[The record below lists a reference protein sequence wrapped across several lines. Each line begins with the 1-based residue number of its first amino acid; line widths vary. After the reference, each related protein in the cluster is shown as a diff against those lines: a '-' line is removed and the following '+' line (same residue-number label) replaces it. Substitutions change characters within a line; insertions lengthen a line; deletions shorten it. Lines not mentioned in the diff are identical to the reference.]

1 MIKSGY
7 ICTLAVWLGN
17 WDSEILAS
25 NSNQD
30 ASPFCNIL
38 HKKNQKER
46 WNVAALGH
54 VAANRSELTGI
65 WRSCCRTPLHE
76 MAHGKGCLAGALLDS
91 FLPLMY
97 TWKRKTLQN
106 HVTDSLARVESRVSS
121 STRMT
126 LWFQSVLV
134 EHWSHESKR
143 TQEDQHK

>member
-1 MIKSGY
+1 MLPLLQY
-7 ICTLAVWLGN
+7 TA
-17 WDSEILAS
+17 
-25 NSNQD
+25 
-30 ASPFCNIL
+30 
-38 HKKNQKER
+38 QKER

-106 HVTDSLARVESRVSS
+106 HVTDSSNLQGLCFMVESCRV
-121 STRMT
+121 
-126 LWFQSVLV
+126 LY
-134 EHWSHESKR
+134 
-143 TQEDQHK
+143 